1 MKTVLISEAQSK
13 KLLSL
18 LRASNIDYE
27 FDQVKNT
34 LIFYRNHT
42 ALLKFRIP
50 ISIISPEA
58 YYNFPEDRANYV
70 LVVIRSGIAS
80 VGYFED
86 GTNID
91 HKVFRA
97 YMVRKKQGKSQIK
110 YLKTKG
116 KSRAG
121 SRVRLSET
129 VVFFEEIN
137 HRLQLYFKAHRIERI
152 GLSCPVT
159 LIPYFYGSKVST
171 PFAKGD
177 ERILKVPKHI
187 QNPTFESLMKIN
199 EFLLKGELRAED
211 GGKDLQDYLLEG
223 IGFTNKSTE
232 EEENW

>member
-1 MKTVLISEAQSK
+1 MKTVLISEGQSK
-13 KLLSL
+13 TLLSL
-18 LRASNIDYE
+18 LRTNNIEYE
-27 FDQVKNT
+27 FDQVKNEVV
-34 LIFYRNHT
+34 FYRNQT

-50 ISIISPEA
+50 ISIISPDS
-58 YYNFPEDRANYV
+58 YYNYPEDRANYV
-70 LVVIRSGIAS
+70 LIAIRSGIAS

-86 GTNID
+86 GNNMD

-129 VVFFEEIN
+129 VTFFEEIN
-137 HRLQLYFKAHRIERI
+137 HRLQLYFKAHHIERI

-159 LIPYFYGSKVST
+159 LIPYFYGSKVAT

-177 ERILKVPKHI
+177 GRILKIPKHI
-187 QNPTFESLMKIN
+187 QNPTYESLMEIN
-199 EFLLKGELRAED
+199 EFLLKGELKVED
-211 GGKDLQDYLLEG
+211 EGKDLQDYYLEV
-223 IGFTNKSTE
+223 IGYTNKRGRG
-232 EEENW
+232 